1 MQFKESPQA
10 TGQVSTLARIITRR
24 RPGRKVQVNPHLIPL
39 LRSPTTMDISGP
51 IRGVD
56 VPPLK
61 DDLSPIRGVAYSLIL
76 SIPLWGGVAGALW
89 EVLR

>member
-10 TGQVSTLARIITRR
+10 TGQVSTLAGIVTHR
-24 RPGRKVQVNPHLIPL
+24 RPGRKAQVNPHLIPL
-39 LRSPTTMDISGP
+39 LRSPTAMDIPAP
-51 IRGVD
+51 IGGVD

-61 DDLSPIRGVAYSLIL
+61 DDLSPIRGVTYSLIL

-89 EVLR
+89 EMLR